1 MVKQDKI
8 TLETEVNT
16 SELACV
22 LGITGRR
29 VRQLVEDGVL
39 EKISTG
45 CFLLCKSVQAFVAG
59 VNQKSK
65 PTKTDEDRAE
75 AEVSL
80 KKAKAIKAVL
90 EAKELQGK
98 MHRSEDVEAITGDL
112 ILFMRDRLSALPGRL
127 AVDVAEVDNPA
138 KVAEIIKNEV
148 YKIME
153 EMSHYKYDPAEYA
166 ERVRERQ
173 NWESSM
179 NNDEKE

>member
-1 MVKQDKI
+1 MTKQDKI

-29 VRQLVEDGVL
+29 VRQLAEDGVL
-39 EKISTG
+39 EKVSTG
-45 CFLLCKSVQAFVAG
+45 CFLLCKSVQSFMAG
-59 VNQKSK
+59 SNKRNK
-65 PTKTDEDRAE
+65 PTETDEAKAE

-80 KKAKAIKAVL
+80 KKAKAIKAGL
-90 EAKELQGK
+90 EAKEMLGK
-98 MHRSEDVEAITGDL
+98 MHRSEDVEAFTGDL
-112 ILFMRDRLSALPGRL
+112 IIFMRERLSAFPGRV

-138 KVAEIIKNEV
+138 KVAEILRSEI

-153 EMSHYKYDPAEYA
+153 EMSHYRYDPAKYA

-179 NNDEKE
+179 SNDEEE